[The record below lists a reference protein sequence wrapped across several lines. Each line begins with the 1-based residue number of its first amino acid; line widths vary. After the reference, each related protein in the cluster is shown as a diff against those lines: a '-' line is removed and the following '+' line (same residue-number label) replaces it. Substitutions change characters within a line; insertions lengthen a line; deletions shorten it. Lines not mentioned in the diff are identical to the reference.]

1 MKTDSEVSVEC
12 SKKVG
17 RIGHFDV
24 CLAQLQSQRRSNKS
38 ITAMCLSV
46 SKVNTRGYVHKILN
60 FEVRQISVEKIKLGW
75 DGGGGNSL
83 TSRQNVSG

>member
-1 MKTDSEVSVEC
+1 MKTDSDVSVEC
-12 SKKVG
+12 SKKVA

-38 ITAMCLSV
+38 ITAMSLSM
-46 SKVNTRGYVHKILN
+46 STENTRGYIHTILN